1 MCTSPLL
8 AWRDPVRGV
17 SFSKTSHSGD
27 QLELPCGQCIEC
39 RFKRSRDWAIRCM
52 HEASLH
58 SDNAFITLTYAS
70 EHLPE
75 NESLCYDH
83 FQRFMKRLRKRVRL
97 PVRFYMCGEY
107 GENFGRPHYHACIF
121 GYGFPDRKPLMR
133 TKSGDTLF
141 TSELLNQL
149 WPYGISSIG
158 DVNFQSAAY
167 VARYIMKK
175 ITGDA
180 AFAHYNKVDEDGVVT
195 SRVPEFTRMSLKP
208 GIGAGWFDKY
218 HSDVFPHDHVIVKG
232 KQVSVPRYYTDK
244 VAKASRRKDYEHAA
258 GVATKSVIELDEYD
272 LDEIQYAR
280 LLRVRE
286 RAESDTPERRVAR
299 DEINHAKLNLLKRT
313 IV

>member
-8 AWRDPVRGV
+8 AWRDPVKGV
-17 SFSKTSHSGD
+17 SFAKTSHSGET
-27 QLELPCGQCIEC
+27 LELPCGQCIEC

-58 SDNAFITLTYAS
+58 ADNSFITLTYAP
-70 EHLPE
+70 EHLPDDQ
-75 NESLCYDH
+75 SLHYEH
-83 FQRFMKRLRKRVRL
+83 FQRFMKRLRKCVCL

-107 GENFGRPHYHACIF
+107 GEDFGRPHYHACIF
-121 GYGFPDRKPLMR
+121 GYGFPDKKPLMR
-133 TKSGDTLF
+133 TTRGDTLY
-141 TSELLNQL
+141 TSEMLSQL
-149 WPYGISSIG
+149 WPYGLSSIG
-158 DVNFQSAAY
+158 EVNFQSAAY

-175 ITGDA
+175 ITGDP
-180 AFAHYNKVDEDGVVT
+180 AFAHYNKIDEDGVVT

-208 GIGAGWFDKY
+208 GIGAGWFNKY

-232 KQVSVPRYYTDK
+232 KEVSVPRYYTDR
-244 VAKASRRKDYEHAA
+244 VRKAGR
-258 GVATKSVIELDEYD
+258 GPLPPTKIRAELDAYD
-272 LDEIQYAR
+272 IDDIQYAR

>member
-1 MCTSPLL
+1 
-8 AWRDPVRGV
+8 
-17 SFSKTSHSGD
+17 
-27 QLELPCGQCIEC
+27 
-39 RFKRSRDWAIRCM
+39 M

-58 SDNAFITLTYAS
+58 ADNSFITLTYAP
-70 EHLPE
+70 EHLPQDS
-75 NESLCYDH
+75 SLCYDH

-107 GENFGRPHYHACIF
+107 GENFGRIF
-121 GYGFPDRKPLMR
+121 GYGFPDKKPLMR
-133 TKSGDTLF
+133 TKNGDILF
-141 TSELLNQL
+141 TSEMLSQL
-149 WPYGISSIG
+149 WPYGLSSIG
-158 DVNFQSAAY
+158 EVNFQSAAY

-180 AFAHYNKVDEDGVVT
+180 AYDHYNKVDEDGVVT
-195 SRVPEFTRMSLKP
+195 SRTPEFTRMSLKP

-232 KQVSVPRYYTDK
+232 KEVSVPRYYTDK
-244 VAKASRRKDYEHAA
+244 VRRSSFGALPP
-258 GVATKSVIELDEYD
+258 TKVRAELDEYD
-272 LDEIQYAR
+272 IDEIQYAR

-299 DEINHAKLNLLKRT
+299 DEINRAKLNLLKRT

>member
-1 MCTSPLL
+1 MCTSPLR

-17 SFSKTSHSGD
+17 SFSKTSHSGEE
-27 QLELPCGQCIEC
+27 LELPCGQCIEC

-58 SDNAFITLTYAS
+58 ADNSFITLTYAP

-121 GYGFPDRKPLMR
+121 GYGFPDRKLLMR
-133 TKSGDTLF
+133 TKNGDNLY

-149 WPYGISSIG
+149 WPYGLSSIG
-158 DVNFQSAAY
+158 EVNFQSAAY

-180 AFAHYNKVDEDGVVT
+180 AFDHYNKVDEDGVVT
-195 SRVPEFTRMSLKP
+195 HRVPEFTRMSLKP

-232 KQVSVPRYYTDK
+232 KEVSVPRYYTDK
-244 VAKASRRKDYEHAA
+244 VKRASFGALPPNKVRA
-258 GVATKSVIELDEYD
+258 ELDQYD
-272 LDEIQYAR
+272 IDEIQYAR

-299 DEINHAKLNLLKRT
+299 DEINRAKLNLLKRT

>member
-1 MCTSPLL
+1 MCTSPLK
-8 AWRDPVRGV
+8 AWRDPVKGV
-17 SFSKTSHSGD
+17 SFAKTSHSGEE
-27 QLELPCGQCIEC
+27 LELPCGQCIEC

-58 SDNAFITLTYAS
+58 ADNSFITLTYAP
-70 EHLPE
+70 EHLPPDQ
-75 NESLCYDH
+75 SLNYDH

-121 GYGFPDRKPLMR
+121 GYGFPDKKLLMR
-133 TKSGDTLF
+133 TKNGDNLF
-141 TSELLNQL
+141 TSEMLNQL
-149 WPYGISSIG
+149 WPYGLSSIG
-158 DVNFQSAAY
+158 EVNFQSAAY

-175 ITGDA
+175 ITGDR
-180 AFAHYNKVDEDGVVT
+180 AFDHYNKVDDDGVIV
-195 SRVPEFTRMSLKP
+195 SRTPEFTRMSLKP
-208 GIGAGWFDKY
+208 GIGSGWFNKY

-232 KQVSVPRYYTDK
+232 KECSPPRYYLDRVK
-244 VAKASRRKDYEHAA
+244 KASNGALPP
-258 GVATKSVIELDEYD
+258 TKIRAELDEYD
-272 LDEIQYAR
+272 IDEIQYAR

-299 DEINHAKLNLLKRT
+299 DEINRAKLNLLKRT